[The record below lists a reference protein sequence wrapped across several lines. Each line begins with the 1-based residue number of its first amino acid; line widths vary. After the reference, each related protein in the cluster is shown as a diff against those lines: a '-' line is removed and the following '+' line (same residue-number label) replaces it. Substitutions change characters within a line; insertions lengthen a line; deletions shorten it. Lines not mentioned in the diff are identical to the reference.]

1 MTQRVWN
8 ELEQLLKRKRMND
21 RALPTIVDAA
31 FGYRIRRSHY
41 MNAAEVSE
49 QVASGDLKLLVDHGL
64 LIGKGETRGRVYEAS
79 PTLQEIYLRNY
90 EPRTNVDPFTQEI
103 LPFPVEGVT
112 V

>member
-64 LIGKGETRGRVYEAS
+64 LIGKGETRGRVYEVKF
-79 PTLQEIYLRNY
+79 PTAGC
-90 EPRTNVDPFTQEI
+90 
-103 LPFPVEGVT
+103 PVFFSRAYSKAVLAYKS
-112 V
+112 